1 MESLIALAADLHW
14 ETDANCRFTVLKETA
29 NHSADLAETLR
40 PVLGTRLWEQ
50 FSSTPST
57 ALPHD
62 VQSIVEQRTT
72 FRALQWAWSSGQKN
86 DFIFEAC
93 GEPVFDG
100 QGVFAGYRGLLRD
113 VTAYTQEVRQLRRFR
128 DAVDISGDPIFLID
142 RATMRI
148 IDFNDTACQTTGY
161 TRTELLAIGPHDLLV
176 SDRETIE
183 HEFDELIASGT
194 AMTTERT
201 AMQRDGSTQL
211 FELQRRAILLDGHW
225 VIVTSARN
233 MTRRMLAEAATARLG
248 QMYAAISGTNEAILH
263 ARNPAELYQQVCEVA
278 VGSGQI
284 VNASVLL
291 PDNETQWAKVT
302 AVAGMGADTLRSLKL
317 SFDSSKPEGR
327 GLVGTAFATCSTCVI
342 NDLSSDP
349 RVSLWRSEAGKEGA
363 LAGAA
368 IPLLRNAQ
376 PVGVL
381 LLYSREKG
389 AFDDEIV
396 GLLER
401 MARNIVFTLDNFE
414 LEVRRQ
420 KAVDALRQ
428 SEERYRSILENM
440 NDGYFEVDLKGNYTA
455 VNEALCRQHHCA
467 REEVLKLNYRHFMD
481 AATAAYV
488 YRVYNRI
495 YRTGQSAELTEHTI
509 YRHDGNIGIVQT
521 SIQVVT
527 DDQGKRVGFRGI
539 SRDVTARRLAEEAVR
554 ASEEKYRSI
563 LESIEEAYYEV
574 DLGGGLVLCN
584 DAFCR
589 MFGYSMNEVVGLNYR
604 HYHSPD
610 DTAHVFA
617 NFNDVF
623 KTGIPKKG
631 IDWRLL
637 HRNGQEIMCEGS
649 IHLIRDASG
658 EPVGFRGML
667 RDVTDRRGIETAL
680 RESEER
686 FRDLTRVSSDWYWEQ
701 DNRYRFIQIN
711 GDVFGKTGMVADHY
725 LGKTLWELPFD
736 NVSRDQWIEHQS
748 LLAEGR
754 PFHELV
760 LRLPGKDGAARYL
773 SISGLPVKDSEGRV
787 VGYRGIGKDIT
798 ERKLADERI
807 RHLASHDILTGL
819 PNRMMFHQVLG
830 YQILQA
836 RRYDRKFAL
845 MFIDLDHFKTIND
858 GHGHDAGDVVLK
870 ETAKRLSDNVRNTD
884 LVARLAGDE
893 FVIIIQ
899 DHGSDENLRMIADK
913 LIAAIRAPISLGD
926 MIHTVTASIGVSVYP
941 DHGEDE
947 GALLKQADAAMY
959 LVKHGNKNDVRMA

>member
-14 ETDANCRFTVLKETA
+14 ETDASCRFTMLQETSVHA
-29 NHSADLAETLR
+29 AALAETLR
-40 PVLGTRLWEQ
+40 PVLGTKPWEQ

-57 ALPHD
+57 TLSD
-62 VQSIVEQRTT
+62 DLQSLVERRTA
-72 FRALQWAWSSGQKN
+72 FRALQWTWSSSQKN
-86 DFIFEAC
+86 DFVFEAC
-93 GEPVFDG
+93 GEPVFDR
-100 QGVFAGYRGLLRD
+100 QGEFSGYRGLLRN
-113 VTAYTQEVRQLRRFR
+113 VTTHTHEVRQLRRFR
-128 DAVDISGDPIFLID
+128 EAVDISGDPIFLID

-183 HEFDELIASGT
+183 REFDELIASGT
-194 AMTTERT
+194 AMTTERM
-201 AMQRDGSTQL
+201 AMQRDGSAQL
-211 FELQRRAILLDGHW
+211 FELQRRAIWLDGRW

-263 ARNPAELYQQVCEVA
+263 ARNPEELYQQVCEVA
-278 VGSGQI
+278 VHSGQI

-327 GLVGTAFATCSTCVI
+327 GLVGTAFATRSTCVI

-349 RVSLWRSEAGKEGA
+349 RVSLWRSAAGKEGA
-363 LAGAA
+363 QAGAA

-396 GLLER
+396 SLLER

-414 LEVRRQ
+414 LEVMRQ

-440 NDGYFEVDLKGNYTA
+440 NDAYFEVDLKGNYTV
-455 VNEALCRQHHCA
+455 VNEALCRQHNCS
-467 REEVLKLNYRHFMD
+467 REEALKLNYRHFMD

-509 YRHDGNIGIVQT
+509 YRQDGNIGIVQT

-527 DDQGKRVGFRGI
+527 DDRGERVGFRGI

-574 DLGGGLVLCN
+574 DLSGGLLLCN

-589 MFGYSMNEVVGLNYR
+589 MFGHSMHEIVGLNYR
-604 HYHSPD
+604 HYHSPQE
-610 DTAHVFA
+610 TAHVFA
-617 NFNDVF
+617 NFNEVF

-637 HRNGQEIMCEGS
+637 HRNGREIMCEGS

-667 RDVTDRRGIETAL
+667 RDVTDRRGIEAAL

-701 DNRYRFIQIN
+701 DSRYRFIQIN
-711 GDVFGKTGMVADHY
+711 GDVFGKTGMVADDY

-736 NVSRDQWIEHQS
+736 NVSLDQWIEHQS
-748 LLAEGR
+748 LLAEGL

-760 LRLPGKDGAARYL
+760 LRLPGKEGAARYL
-773 SISGLPVKDSEGRV
+773 SISGLPVKDSEGRA

-836 RRYDRKFAL
+836 RRYGRKFAL

-870 ETAKRLSDNVRNTD
+870 ETAKRLRDNVRGAD

-899 DHGSDENLRMIADK
+899 EHGSDENLRMIADK
-913 LIAAIRAPISLGD
+913 LIDAIRAPISLGD
-926 MIHTVTASIGVSVYP
+926 VIHTVTASIGVSVYP

-947 GALLKQADAAMY
+947 GGLLKQADLAMY
-959 LVKHGNKNDVRMA
+959 MVKHGNKNDVRMA